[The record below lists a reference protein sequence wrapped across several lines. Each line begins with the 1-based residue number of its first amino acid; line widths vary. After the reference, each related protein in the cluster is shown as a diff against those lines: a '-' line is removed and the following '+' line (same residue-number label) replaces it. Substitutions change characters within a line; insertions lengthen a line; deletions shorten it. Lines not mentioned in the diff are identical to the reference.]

1 MPSSHSL
8 LSLWSPV
15 HRSIMIRSSF
25 PLIVGLFICLFR
37 NVFVSAIWP
46 APPTTLMHQ
55 NYIPPPP
62 LPSPVLT
69 LHVSVSIST
78 PSNLNVLWNVPS
90 GTKKNYEMKLYFVF
104 LNYLYYIHIYLIYIM
119 QELPTNKWFIVYI
132 QTYVYTYV
140 HMYFMWWLVL
150 LVRSF
155 SVVCLFCPL
164 SPNTLPPSLRA
175 IYICDHMFLELT
187 QFYVCTTY
195 ICEVCTES
203 VSSKELLP
211 PPAFMTEFVF
221 AAFTAW

>member
-1 MPSSHSL
+1 
-8 LSLWSPV
+8 
-15 HRSIMIRSSF
+15 MIRSSF

-55 NYIPPPP
+55 NYIPSP
-62 LPSPVLT
+62 LSWPSMSPYPF
-69 LHVSVSIST
+69 HHPQ

-140 HMYFMWWLVL
+140 HTYVFYVVICASRTFVL
-150 LVRSF
+150 CR
-155 SVVCLFCPL
+155 LFVLSPL
-164 SPNTLPPSLRA
+164 SCLPP
-175 IYICDHMFLELT
+175 
-187 QFYVCTTY
+187 
-195 ICEVCTES
+195 
-203 VSSKELLP
+203 LLP
-211 PPAFMTEFVF
+211 SCVPSISVIICF
-221 AAFTAW
+221 